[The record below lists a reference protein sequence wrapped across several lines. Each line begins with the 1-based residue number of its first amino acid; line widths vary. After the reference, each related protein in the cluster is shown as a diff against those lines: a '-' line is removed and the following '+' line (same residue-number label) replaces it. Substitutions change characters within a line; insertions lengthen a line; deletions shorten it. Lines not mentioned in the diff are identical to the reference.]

1 MPDEA
6 AAAVGAEHDEAC
18 FALLGGLD
26 DPFPGRCC
34 VDCDALRL
42 EPGLLRQRC
51 SVCGGLLRGLL
62 HLGRVLGVEVSVVDG
77 YDPTSA
83 ACQTQRTSA
92 VRPGV
97 SGS

>member
-77 YDPTSA
+77 YESDGRGLPDAEDECRA
-83 ACQTQRTSA
+83 AGRE
-92 VRPGV
+92 RI
-97 SGS
+97 